1 MWRFVWVV
9 TGKEILR
16 KFVFLQCHCFEFLCR
31 KGIKF
36 QKFFFSICYQWH
48 YQTSDIDKIQDLSC
62 HMVKTK
68 HHEAIPIP
76 TFSKT
81 TMPTLKSKPS
91 TFPDLSRQQTATTF
105 ATSNLL
111 AAAAHSSTK
120 PETPAQSFLSS
131 TALPSS
137 SLNVPGMLP
146 SLSLPYPKTLGKF
159 DFNNGT
165 SIAWIIYYWR
175 VTTYT
180 DKSS

>member
-1 MWRFVWVV
+1 MPLFWVFVSEEHQIPEV
-9 TGKEILR
+9 L
-16 KFVFLQCHCFEFLCR
+16 
-31 KGIKF
+31 
-36 QKFFFSICYQWH
+36 FSICYQWH

-146 SLSLPYPKTLGKF
+146 SLSLPYPKTLGKL
-159 DFNNGT
+159 DFNYGT
-165 SIAWIIYYWR
+165 SNLNYLLLES
-175 VTTYT
+175 TFF
-180 DKSS
+180 SS